1 LAHYPV
7 YIISKLEQIYTI
19 QLEILERVRSL
30 ILSSLYAS
38 KTYVIR
44 MGRSIT
50 NLFPFEGFDISSLVN
65 NKVVV
70 GM

>member
-1 LAHYPV
+1 
-7 YIISKLEQIYTI
+7 
-19 QLEILERVRSL
+19 LERVRSL